1 MGWPDTR
8 LTDRLKIE
16 HPIFCAPMAGSMNHA
31 LAAEVAEAGGLGSL
45 PCAML
50 EVRNDQ
56 IADAEGQARWA
67 ARLAA
72 DFRQALVGLHSERRW
87 GSTEH

>member
-1 MGWPDTR
+1 MPWPDRR

-16 HPIFCAPMAGSMNHA
+16 HPIIVAPMAGAMNHE

-50 EVRNDQ
+50 DVCAGARRGREISRAHRASRSISDFSVTRRRN
-56 IADAEGQARWA
+56 
-67 ARLAA
+67 
-72 DFRQALVGLHSERRW
+72 
-87 GSTEH
+87 